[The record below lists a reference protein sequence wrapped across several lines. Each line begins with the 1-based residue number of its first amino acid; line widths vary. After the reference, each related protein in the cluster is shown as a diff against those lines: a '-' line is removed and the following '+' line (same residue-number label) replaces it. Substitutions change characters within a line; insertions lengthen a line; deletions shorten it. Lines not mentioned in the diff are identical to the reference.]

1 MSQKNNDFLP
11 GSDSHALQKRGLLDT
26 INSPADLKK
35 LGVDQLPQVAQEIRQ
50 QIISTVACTGGH
62 LAPNLGVVEL
72 TIALHYV
79 FDTPRD
85 KIIWDVG
92 HQAYSH
98 KLLTGRKNI
107 FHTLRQSG
115 GISGFPKRVESPYD
129 AFDTGH
135 SSTSIS
141 AALGMAVGACLKK
154 ERRRVIAVIGDG
166 SMTAGLAF
174 EGLNNAGDLNKDLI
188 VVLNDNEM
196 SISPNVGALSSF
208 LSRKLTKR
216 AMVYARRQFENFL
229 KMVPG
234 IGDELMLWA
243 KKSEESFKAFLTPGM
258 LFEALKFNY
267 LGPVQG
273 HRFDHLLET
282 FNNIKNLTGPILV
295 HVLTTKGKG
304 YEPAECNPTCF
315 HGLGCFN
322 QETGEPKKMVGE
334 VPSYTEIFG
343 NTLIK
348 LAREDHR
355 IVAITAAMPDGTG
368 LVKYRQQFPERFYD
382 VGICEQHAV
391 TFAAGLAVE
400 GLRPVVAIY
409 STFLQRAYDQ
419 VLHDVCL
426 QNLPV
431 VFALDR
437 GGMVG
442 EDGETHQGLF
452 DLSYLRH
459 LPNMVLMAPK
469 DEDEL
474 RHMLYT
480 AVTHKGPIAVR
491 YPRGNG
497 LGAPLSPVL
506 QKIPL
511 GQAEVILEGDD
522 LLILAVGASVYPA
535 LEAAREL
542 KENGFRA
549 TVVNAR
555 FIKPLDQA
563 TILSWATKCGRVLTV
578 EENVAAGGFGSAVLE
593 LLSDNGLTGI
603 PVKRL
608 AVGDLFV
615 EHGSQKTLRR
625 KYGLDTQG
633 ILESALTLLGHPNG
647 KKPSSLAIFQ
657 DRRVAA
663 LQAP

>member
-1 MSQKNNDFLP
+1 MSDPKPQFSVCSEAL
-11 GSDSHALQKRGLLDT
+11 SLQKKSLLDA
-26 INSPADLKK
+26 INSPVDLKR
-35 LGVDQLPQVAQEIRQ
+35 LAVEQLPQLAQEIRQ
-50 QIISTVACTGGH
+50 QIISTVSTTGGH

-92 HQAYSH
+92 HQAYTH
-98 KLLTGRKNI
+98 KLLTGRKDV

-115 GISGFPKRVESPYD
+115 GLSGFPKRGESPYD

-141 AALGMAVGACLKK
+141 AALGMAVGKCLKK

-174 EGLNNAGDLNKDLI
+174 EGLNNAGDLSKDLI

-216 AMVYARRQFENFL
+216 AVVYARRQFENFL

-243 KKSEESFKAFLTPGM
+243 KKSEESFKSFLTPGM

-273 HRFDHLLET
+273 HRFDHLIET
-282 FNNIKNLTGPILV
+282 FGNVKNLNGPVLV

-315 HGLGCFN
+315 HGLGCFDL
-322 QETGEPKKMVGE
+322 ETGEPKKTVSDI
-334 VPSYTEIFG
+334 PTYTEVFG

-355 IVAITAAMPDGTG
+355 IVAVSAAMPDGTG
-368 LVKYRQQFPERFYD
+368 LVDFRLHYPDRFFD

-391 TFAAGLAVE
+391 TFAAGIATE
-400 GLRPVVAIY
+400 GFRPVVAIY

-419 VLHDVCL
+419 VLHDVCI

-431 VFALDR
+431 IFALDR
-437 GGMVG
+437 GGIVG

-459 LPNMVLMAPK
+459 LPNMILMAPK

-480 AVTHKGPIAVR
+480 AVSHVGPIALR
-491 YPRGNG
+491 YPRGG
-497 LGAPLSPVL
+497 GVGTPLSPVL
-506 QKIPL
+506 KKIPL
-511 GQAEVILEGDD
+511 GQAEVLTEGDD

-535 LEAAREL
+535 LEAARGLE
-542 KENGFRA
+542 EQGFKA

-563 TILSWATKCGRVLTV
+563 QILSLAARCGRVLTV

-593 LLSDNGLTGI
+593 LLSDHGLHGI

-608 AVGDLFV
+608 GVGDLFV
-615 EHGSQKTLRR
+615 EHGSQKILRR
-625 KYGLDTQG
+625 KYGLDPQG
-633 ILESALTLLGHPNG
+633 ILEGALNLLGHPNG
-647 KKPSSLAIFQ
+647 KKNVIWGNFQ
-657 DRRVAA
+657 NSEG
-663 LQAP
+663 

>member
-1 MSQKNNDFLP
+1 MKQNSQ
-11 GSDSHALQKRGLLDT
+11 ALSLAPVAAPARRRLLDT

-35 LGVDQLPQVAQEIRQ
+35 IAVEQLPQLAQEIREL
-50 QIISTVACTGGH
+50 IISTVACTGGH

-79 FDTPRD
+79 FDSPRD
-85 KIIWDVG
+85 KIVWDVG
-92 HQAYSH
+92 HQAYTH
-98 KLLTGRKNI
+98 KILTGRKDI

-115 GISGFPKRVESPYD
+115 GISGFPKRTESPHD

-141 AALGMAVGACLKK
+141 AALGMAVGKCLKK

-234 IGDELMLWA
+234 IGDELMVWA
-243 KKSEESFKAFLTPGM
+243 KKSEESFKSFLTPGM

-282 FNNIKNLTGPILV
+282 FQNVKNLNGPVLV

-304 YEPAECNPTCF
+304 YQPAECNPTCF
-315 HGLGCFN
+315 HGLGCFDL
-322 QETGEPKKMVGE
+322 ETGEPKKSVSDL
-334 VPSYTEIFG
+334 PSYTAIFG
-343 NTLIK
+343 DTMVK
-348 LAREDHR
+348 LGREDQR
-355 IVAITAAMPDGTG
+355 LVAITAAMPDGTG
-368 LVKYRQQFPERFYD
+368 LVDFRLHFPERFFD

-391 TFAAGLAVE
+391 TFAAGLALE
-400 GLRPVVAIY
+400 GLRPVVAVY

-437 GGMVG
+437 SGIVG
-442 EDGETHQGLF
+442 EDGETHQGVF

-459 LPNMVLMAPK
+459 LPNMVIMAPK

-474 RHMLYT
+474 RHMLFT
-480 AVTHKGPIAVR
+480 AVNHKGPIALR
-491 YPRGNG
+491 YPRGSG
-497 LGAPLSPVL
+497 VGVPLSPVL
-506 QKIPL
+506 RNIPI
-511 GQAEVILEGDD
+511 GQAEIMTAGQD
-522 LLILAVGASVYPA
+522 LLILAVGAAVYPA
-535 LEAAREL
+535 LEAAQEL
-542 KENGFRA
+542 ARQGFQA
-549 TVVNAR
+549 GVVNAR
-555 FIKPLDQA
+555 FIKPLDQN
-563 TILSWATKCGRVLTV
+563 TILSQAVKCGRVLTV

-593 LLSDNGLTGI
+593 LLADHGIYGI

-608 AVGDLFV
+608 GVGDVFV
-615 EHGSQKTLRR
+615 EHGSQKILRR
-625 KYGLDTQG
+625 KYGLDAQG
-633 ILESALTLLGHPNG
+633 ILEQALTLLGQANG
-647 KKPSSLAIFQ
+647 KKNVVFGSF
-657 DRRVAA
+657 
-663 LQAP
+663 